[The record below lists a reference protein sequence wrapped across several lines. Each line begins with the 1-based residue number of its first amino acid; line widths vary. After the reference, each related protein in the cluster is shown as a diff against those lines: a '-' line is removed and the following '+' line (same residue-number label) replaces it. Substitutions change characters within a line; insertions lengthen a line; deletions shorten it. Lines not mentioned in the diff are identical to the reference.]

1 MSKKLIDM
9 TTGNPTKLIFRFS
22 LPLMVGNIFQQCYTI
37 VDAIV
42 VGQGVGVDALAAVG
56 ASDWINWMLLWM
68 VQGMAQGCGVLVAQY
83 FGAKELDGL
92 RRAVTMSILLC
103 GGCGI
108 LLTAVGLLGARP
120 MLLLLQ
126 TPSDI
131 LEDAY
136 SYLFILFSGLLVVM
150 AYNLL
155 SSILRALGDGKTP
168 LIAMA
173 IAGGINIVLDLVFV
187 LVFHW
192 GIAGAAIAT
201 VIAQMFSA
209 VYCFLSLWKVPILRF
224 TKKDWNIDRSL
235 LSQLS
240 RLGVPIALQN
250 GIIAVGGMV
259 VQYVLNGFGTLFI
272 AGFTATNKLYGILE
286 CSAISFGYA
295 MNTYMGQNMG
305 ARRLDRIRSGIR
317 SVLGLSIGFSAVIG
331 VVAVALGK
339 MLLSLFVSTT
349 DSNRDMVLDIAYQY
363 LFIMASVLLVLY
375 LLHAYRSSL
384 QGLGNTRM
392 PMVSGFIET
401 VMRVGVALVGPLLLG
416 EFGIF
421 LCEPMAWT
429 GAAVFL
435 IIMYYREVRKV
446 ERQFRMQEA
455 WEAQSA
461 NTGNAE
467 ADI

>member
-1 MSKKLIDM
+1 MSKKLMDM
-9 TTGNPTKLIFRFS
+9 TAGNPTKLIFRFS

-37 VDAIV
+37 VDAII

-68 VQGMAQGCGVLVAQY
+68 MQGLAQGCGVLVAQY
-83 FGAKELDGL
+83 FGAKELDAL
-92 RRAVTMSILLC
+92 RTTVTMSILLC
-103 GGCGI
+103 GVSAV
-108 LLTAVGLLGARP
+108 LLTAVGLLAARP
-120 MLLLLQ
+120 MLMLLQ

-131 LEDAY
+131 LEEAFT
-136 SYLFILFSGLLVVM
+136 YLFILFSGTLVVM
-150 AYNLL
+150 AYNVF

-168 LIAMA
+168 LVAMA

-201 VIAQMFSA
+201 IIAQLFSA
-209 VYCFLSLWKVPILRF
+209 VYCFISLRRVPILRF
-224 TKKDWNIDRSL
+224 TKKDWRLDRSL
-235 LSQLS
+235 LAQLG

-250 GIIAVGGMV
+250 GIIAVGGMA

-272 AGFTATNKLYGILE
+272 AGFTATNKMYGILE

-305 ARRLDRIRSGIR
+305 ARRLDRIKSGIR
-317 SVLGLSIGFSAVIG
+317 SVLGLSVGFSVVIGFLAIVFG
-331 VVAVALGK
+331 RN
-339 MLLSLFVSTT
+339 LLSLFVSSA
-349 DSNRDMVLDIAYQY
+349 DANHEKVLDIAYQY
-363 LFIMASVLLVLY
+363 LFIMAALMLILY

-401 VMRVGVALVGPLLLG
+401 VMRVGVALAGPLLLG

-435 IIMYYREVRKV
+435 MIMYYHEVRKV
-446 ERQFRMQEA
+446 ERQFHMQEM
-455 WEAQSA
+455 WEVSGE
-461 NTGNAE
+461 NSTP
-467 ADI
+467 DR

>member
-1 MSKKLIDM
+1 M

-331 VVAVALGK
+331 VVAVAFGK

>member
-375 LLHAYRSSL
+375 LLHA
-384 QGLGNTRM
+384 
-392 PMVSGFIET
+392 
-401 VMRVGVALVGPLLLG
+401 
-416 EFGIF
+416 
-421 LCEPMAWT
+421 
-429 GAAVFL
+429 
-435 IIMYYREVRKV
+435 
-446 ERQFRMQEA
+446 
-455 WEAQSA
+455 
-461 NTGNAE
+461 
-467 ADI
+467 

>member
-331 VVAVALGK
+331 VVAVAFGK